1 MLLPAF
7 VLSIFLILCNS
18 HFLVHVSCLNDE
30 GYTLLT
36 FKQSITQD
44 PDGSLNNWNYSDETP
59 CSWNGIACKEQK
71 VISVSIPQQ
80 KLVGFI
86 SPVLGSLSE
95 LRHVNLRSNKFMGGL
110 PLELFRADKVQSL
123 VLYGNFLTGSIPN
136 EIGRLSYLQ
145 TLDLSSNF
153 FNGSIPMSLI
163 QCRRLRSL
171 DLSQNNFTGSIPDG
185 FGSNLGFLEKLD
197 LSFNQFTGL
206 IPKDFGNLS
215 NLQGTVDLSHNM
227 FNGSIP
233 PSLGNLPEKVYI
245 DLTYNNLTGP
255 IPQSGALVNRGP
267 TAFIGNTG
275 LCGPPLKNL
284 CNPNDASSPSSF
296 PFLPNNDPP
305 ETKEIGRKGL
315 SKSGVIAI
323 IVSDVIGICLIGLI
337 LSYCYSKFCLCGT
350 KKHGYEK
357 GGSKGRNECL
367 CFKKD
372 ESETLSEHIEQYD
385 LVALDSQLGFDLDE
399 LLKASAFVLGK
410 SGIGIVYKVVLED
423 GVTLAVRRLGEGGSQ
438 RFKEFQTEVEA
449 IGKLKHPNIVTL
461 RAYYWSVDEKL
472 LIYDYVPNDNLGTA
486 IHGKPDVPSFVPL
499 SWPVRLKIMRGT
511 AKGLAYLHEFSPKKY
526 VHGDLKP
533 SNILLG
539 LNMEPEISGFGLSRL
554 ANIAGGGT
562 PALQSNRVVSEVAA
576 TTTTTATSAS
586 ASNTP
591 VSYYQAPEAFKVVK
605 PSQKWDVY
613 SFGVILL
620 EMITGKTPVVQVGP
634 EEVDLVHWIQL
645 CIDEKK
651 PLSDVLDP
659 GLAQDADKEEEIIA
673 VLKVAMGCTQSNPER
688 RPSMR
693 HVADVLD
700 RLSQD

>member
-1 MLLPAF
+1 MLLPAYLIS
-7 VLSIFLILCNS
+7 VFLLLCNS
-18 HFLVHVSCLNDE
+18 HFIVHVCCLNDE

-44 PDGSLNNWNYSDETP
+44 PEGSLNNWNYSDQTP
-59 CSWNGIACKEQK
+59 CSWNGIACKEEK
-71 VISVSIPQQ
+71 VVSVSIPKK
-80 KLVGFI
+80 KLLGFI

-95 LRHVNLRSNKFMGGL
+95 LRHLNLRNNRFMGGL
-110 PLELFRADKVQSL
+110 PLELFRAEKLQSL
-123 VLYGNFLTGSIPN
+123 VLYGNSFSGLVPN
-136 EIGRLSYLQ
+136 EISRLTYLQ

-153 FNGSIPMSLI
+153 FNGSIPNSLI
-163 QCRRLRSL
+163 QCKRLRSL
-171 DLSQNNFTGSIPDG
+171 DLSQNNFTGSIPAG

-197 LSFNQFTGL
+197 LSFNRFTGS
-206 IPKDFGNLS
+206 IPKDLGNLS
-215 NLQGTVDLSHNM
+215 NLQGTVDLSHNL

-255 IPQSGALVNRGP
+255 IPQNGALVNRGP
-267 TAFIGNTG
+267 TAFIGNPG
-275 LCGPPLKNL
+275 LCGPPLKSL

-296 PFLPNNDPP
+296 PYLPSNEPSDTR
-305 ETKEIGRKGL
+305 ETGRKGL

-323 IVSDVIGICLIGLI
+323 IISDVIGICLIGLV
-337 LSYCYSKFCLCGT
+337 LSYCYSRICVCG
-350 KKHGYEK
+350 KKKRGYEK
-357 GGSKGRNECL
+357 GGKGRNECL
-367 CFKKD
+367 CFRKD
-372 ESETLSEHIEQYD
+372 ESETLSEHVEQYD
-385 LVALDSQLGFDLDE
+385 LVALDTQLGFDLDE

-472 LIYDYVPNDNLGTA
+472 LIYDYVPNGNLGTA
-486 IHGKPDVPSFVPL
+486 IHGKPGVPSFVPL
-499 SWPVRLKIMRGT
+499 SWPFRLKIMRGT

-539 LNMEPEISGFGLSRL
+539 LNMEAQISDFGLGRL
-554 ANIAGGGT
+554 ANIAGGTT
-562 PALQSNRVVSEVAA
+562 PTLQSNRVVSEAAA
-576 TTTTTATSAS
+576 TTTTTTSAS
-586 ASNTP
+586 ASNAH
-591 VSYYQAPEAFKVVK
+591 YQAPEAFKVVK

-620 EMITGKTPVVQVGP
+620 EMVTGKTAVVQVGQ
-634 EEVDLVHWIQL
+634 EEMDLVHWIQL
-645 CIDEKK
+645 CIEEKK
-651 PLSDVLDP
+651 PLLDVLDA
-659 GLAQDADKEEEIIA
+659 GLAKDVDREEEIIG
-673 VLKVAMGCTQSNPER
+673 VLKIAMGCTQSNPER

-693 HVADVLD
+693 HVADLLD